1 MNYFKSIKKFLIKFL
16 PSKKVLIVGILFYI
30 VGIVFAF
37 INPDQAYFTF
47 PGGMFLDNIEARIQM
62 PPVITFDYFLNQ
74 FVYYLGAVSL
84 KFFISNLI
92 LLILCIFSGVAII
105 PVILIGLFMKM
116 GTTTFFV
123 IEKLGFTTG
132 ILVLLGSFHLY
143 FELLAAL
150 LAIDGFLKFY
160 IPVYKSIKE
169 KDINIF
175 KNSIINDFL
184 PLLLVIIILLA
195 LASILEV
202 FWSTWWIYI
211 LTHPY
216 ISWYDFYFGSY
227 SILLK

>member
-1 MNYFKSIKKFLIKFL
+1 MNHFKSINKFLIKFL

-30 VGIVFAF
+30 VGILFAF

-47 PGGMFLDNIEARIQM
+47 PGGMFLDNIEAKIQM

-84 KFFISNLI
+84 KFFISNLV
-92 LLILCIFSGVAII
+92 LLILCIFSGIAII
-105 PVILIGLFMKM
+105 PVILIGFFMKM

-123 IEKLGFTTG
+123 VEKLGFTTG

-143 FELLAAL
+143 FEFLAAL

-184 PLLLVIIILLA
+184 PLLLAIIIFLA
-195 LASILEV
+195 IASILEV
-202 FWSTWWIYI
+202 FWSTWWVYI

-216 ISWYDFYFGSY
+216 VSWYDFYFG
-227 SILLK
+227 